1 MCNCKAL
8 PTYIADPYYKGIGV
22 QQFQSHFSQLDTEG
36 LTPEFREYEEEGGVY
51 FCTVCEQHWYIELT
65 TEEQPSPLF
74 ALKVDSD
81 AKPNQLLVE
90 ATKQFLSLLA
100 HGGFD
105 TSLCKQSG
113 CYNFAL
119 RGRALCHLHFSFL

>member
-1 MCNCKAL
+1 MCNCKSLPPYIAAPYYRGNGEQL
-8 PTYIADPYYKGIGV
+8 FPTY
-22 QQFQSHFSQLDTEG
+22 FSSLDTEH
-36 LTPEFREYEEEGGVY
+36 LAPEFQSYAEEGEVY
-51 FCTVCEQHWYIELT
+51 FCTFCEQHWYIELT
-65 TEEQPSPLF
+65 TEEESSPLF

-81 AKPNQLLVE
+81 AKPNRLLVE

-113 CYNFAL
+113 CNNFAL
-119 RGRALCHLHFSFL
+119 KGRALCHLHFTFL